1 MREIRGMLSILR
13 TFDLAV
19 CPNSVNYPG
28 QDHSSHDALNDV
40 AIEPR
45 PALTISSTQI
55 VLLAGQAHSATFSLI
70 TLLRATR
77 ARRNNSIPE
86 WTHSSARLEHL
97 PHMQGVP
104 GSNPGASTNQTQHF
118 FAIARL
124 VILRLCPILC
134 PPVIRS
140 GTKPFPQQYVRGL
153 KWRPA

>member
-40 AIEPR
+40 AIETS

-70 TLLRATR
+70 PLLRATR

-104 GSNPGASTNQTQHF
+104 GSSPGASTKFLNR
-118 FAIARL
+118 IKGRL
-124 VILRLCPILC
+124 RNRLL
-134 PPVIRS
+134 
-140 GTKPFPQQYVRGL
+140 
-153 KWRPA
+153 AE